1 MTKYSEGGRE
11 GDGGGWGVG
20 GGGAWLPN
28 AIKPNLSNQGRW
40 SHMTS
45 KPASGAL
52 VLQTR
57 RSLYGRGGIK
67 KGFQEKQKWPL
78 SPSLSSFCF
87 GFFFS
92 FFLFLRVGLKYFQ
105 CYERISTTSHCTWR
119 SRAASCSAPMPPAL
133 CKDLCAVKSAIEQ
146 CYDFLSFPFPV
157 SVFPHM

>member
-1 MTKYSEGGRE
+1 MTKYSVGRGEGSRE
-11 GDGGGWGVG
+11 GDGEKT
-20 GGGAWLPN
+20 WLPN
-28 AIKPNLSNQGRW
+28 AIKPNLSNQGWW

-57 RSLYGRGGIK
+57 RSLYGRGGGGE
-67 KGFQEKQKWPL
+67 GFQEKQKRPL
-78 SPSLSSFCF
+78 SPSFSYIYI
-87 GFFFS
+87 FFFIS
-92 FFLFLRVGLKYFQ
+92 FGLDSSYKYFH
-105 CYERISTTSHCTWR
+105 CNERISTTSHCTWR

-146 CYDFLSFPFPV
+146 CYYFLSFPV